1 MHFDF
6 LYNFVSPCPSG
17 RWLSSAFFLYW
28 NIILISYHTYLM
40 VHPAVTGN
48 NVVMEHISLLFSER
62 LESGRL
68 PVSLGE
74 VVHQRRRRRPRKTPT
89 SLKDHRVLSSCS
101 CLYLLCSFLYISPLA
116 SYGAFSFTFQRE
128 ESKLIKKLIPSSIEW
143 VHLVHIYRYTEFNWS
158 NFAYKWQ
165 TIST

>member
-1 MHFDF
+1 MKTAKGKGAARPSKESLKPVDDRLVLVSLHLSEISWCILIFYITLYLLVHQGVGF
-6 LYNFVSPCPSG
+6 L
-17 RWLSSAFFLYW
+17 AHFFLYR
-28 NIILISYHTYLM
+28 NIILISNHTYLM

-101 CLYLLCSFLYISPLA
+101 CLYLLCSFLYISPL
-116 SYGAFSFTFQRE
+116 E
-128 ESKLIKKLIPSSIEW
+128 
-143 VHLVHIYRYTEFNWS
+143 
-158 NFAYKWQ
+158 KWYDLFR
-165 TIST
+165 SLW